1 MEITKLNLGHN
12 KGTANVVN
20 NNYYDRLE
28 VESLKEEL
36 LQKELLIAD
45 LTETIQK
52 KGKLTDM
59 VEDIHTAILEC
70 GVKFERE
77 NSKDQLN
84 LF

>member
-1 MEITKLNLGHN
+1 MEIVKLDLGRN

-20 NNYYDRLE
+20 NNYYDTLE
-28 VESLKEEL
+28 VETLKEDL

-59 VEDIHTAILEC
+59 IEDMHTAIMEC
-70 GVKFERE
+70 GVILEKE
-77 NSKDQLN
+77 NSKDQLS